1 MGGHVQTRRSGA
13 VALSVLVSAVLLP
26 IVTGLASSAVPD
38 ALRPYLWLAWPLT
51 GILATFAIASEMRRR
66 RPLHPASATGIII
79 DPAGPEEAAQE
90 AATAYRQQQF
100 SGAFRKSVVAID
112 RLHDLYI
119 FENFRNRQPSLN
131 DAWIV
136 NGMTSALGAA
146 RALDPVLDVRS
157 GVREVTHRLKD
168 IARAVED
175 NGGDA
180 TLYRNALAQ
189 LSLYAPDVDVS
200 DVF

>member
-1 MGGHVQTRRSGA
+1 
-13 VALSVLVSAVLLP
+13 
-26 IVTGLASSAVPD
+26 
-38 ALRPYLWLAWPLT
+38 
-51 GILATFAIASEMRRR
+51 
-66 RPLHPASATGIII
+66 
-79 DPAGPEEAAQE
+79 
-90 AATAYRQQQF
+90 
-100 SGAFRKSVVAID
+100 
-112 RLHDLYI
+112 
-119 FENFRNRQPSLN
+119 
-131 DAWIV
+131 
-136 NGMTSALGAA
+136 MTSALGAA